1 MASYCRL
8 CAGPIDPQDTH
19 EHCIA
24 CLGLAHAETA
34 FCESDC
40 AHCADLPARVLR
52 TRRNI
57 ARGNI
62 GSRLTA
68 TNESL
73 VSLPAPRGS
82 GDDTAPGRC
91 PLPSPHSPV
100 LYADESLRPPPSVLG
115 AVSFGAEEDDDSM
128 SISASD
134 KDWAGSERDRPDLE
148 STPDLHEEFMRV
160 LEKAVSELDIT
171 WSSPEEPAKS
181 KLDSWYLQAGR
192 RQATSKR
199 SAPFFPDVHEHV
211 VKSWSAPQ
219 SARVHAAT
227 QSMFAHVVGAEAH
240 GYVRMPPV
248 EETLAAHLCP
258 STTSVG
264 SDPGLPSKPCRF
276 TAHLAGKAYAS
287 AGEAASALHAMAV
300 LQVFQAKILQSLDSG
315 SLEADATRD
324 LRAATDFA
332 LMATKRTAQ
341 AIGRSMGFMVVLHRH
356 LWLTLADLKDA
367 DRKSLLNAPI
377 TPSGLFGDVVESVV
391 ERFGE
396 TQKRAKA
403 MSHVLPRRSYQPGR
417 PNSTLLPPRLLE
429 VVSRMHGL
437 NNGRARLRRG
447 TGRREDRREDRR
459 ATTAERHRLPSRHPD
474 GPIKRRR
481 EFVSVPVAPK
491 RRCLHQFSPAV
502 AGEHCNVVNV
512 CVNAIKTHTCSQKE
526 LFPPHTTNAA
536 FLALPRCSAK
546 PQLIPTITSLPSS
559 TVFPVGERR
568 LESHARAISPP
579 VQLAS
584 LHQRASLNGP
594 LTVTPEEIRPL
605 CLFLDAWKA
614 IPDISHWLLNVI
626 EHGYT
631 LQFRRRPPR
640 FSGVVPS
647 LTSAQNA
654 PVLRQEIGSL
664 LAKGAIERVPPNERE
679 SGFYSRYF
687 VVPKRDG
694 GLRPILDLRPV
705 NRALHKRVFRMTT
718 LKQILAQVRPG
729 DWFASVDLKDAYF
742 HVQIAKRHRKFLR
755 FAFAGSA
762 YQFAVLPFGLALAP
776 RTFSKCVDAA
786 LSPLRA
792 SGMRILN
799 YLDDWLILAHSR
811 EALSGHTQM
820 LLRHLTSL
828 GLRVNMQKSKLTP
841 SQSITYLGV
850 CFDSVEMRARLSQER
865 TESISSA
872 LHLLRPGRSVPLR
885 EFQRL
890 LGLMASASAVCHLGL
905 LHMRPLQF
913 WLKARVP
920 WRAWSS
926 GRVRVPVTLSC
937 LSALSPWRDPSMFS
951 RGVPLGLVTRRIVVT
966 TDASSSGWGAVCEG
980 MPASGLWTQSQR
992 KWHINCLELMAV
1004 SLALHT
1010 FQSRLEKKH
1019 VLIRTDNMSVVSYIN
1034 RQGGVRSGT
1043 LFKQAASL
1051 LLWADRHLLSV
1062 RAAHIPGRLNCG
1074 ADMLSREGLPHG
1086 EWRLH
1091 PDSVRSIWERFGTAE
1106 VDLFATSEN
1115 AHCPLYFSLTH
1126 SPMGNDALTVRWPN
1140 VRLYAFPPV
1149 KILPLVLCKIRE
1161 ETATVIL
1168 VAPFW
1173 PNQPWF
1179 PDLSELLTAPPWRIP
1194 LRRDLLSQANG
1205 TIFHP
1210 SPQLWSLHAWPLR
1223 GF

>member
-1 MASYCRL
+1 MASYCRF

-24 CLGLAHAETA
+24 CLGLAHAEAA

-40 AHCADLPARVLR
+40 VHCADLPARVLR

-181 KLDSWYLQAGR
+181 KLDSWYPSGGPPSGHIKEECAILSRCPRARGEIVVCFTPLRNPCSPTWSERRPTVTCACHPSRRPSPLICALLPSRWARTQACR
-192 RQATSKR
+192 RSRA
-199 SAPFFPDVHEHV
+199 
-211 VKSWSAPQ
+211 
-219 SARVHAAT
+219 
-227 QSMFAHVVGAEAH
+227 
-240 GYVRMPPV
+240 
-248 EETLAAHLCP
+248 
-258 STTSVG
+258 
-264 SDPGLPSKPCRF
+264 GLPLISP
-276 TAHLAGKAYAS
+276 
-287 AGEAASALHAMAV
+287 
-300 LQVFQAKILQSLDSG
+300 VFQAKILQSLDSG

-705 NRALHKRVFRMTT
+705 NRALHKRAFRMKT

-850 CFDSVEMRARLSQER
+850 CFDSVEMRGRLSQER

-920 WRAWSS
+920 WKAWSS

-1034 RQGGVRSGT
+1034 RQGEVRSGT

-1062 RAAHIPGRLNCG
+1062 RAVHIPGRLNCG

-1126 SPMGNDALTVRWPN
+1126 SPMGSDALTVRWPN
-1140 VRLYAFPPV
+1140 VRLYVFPPV